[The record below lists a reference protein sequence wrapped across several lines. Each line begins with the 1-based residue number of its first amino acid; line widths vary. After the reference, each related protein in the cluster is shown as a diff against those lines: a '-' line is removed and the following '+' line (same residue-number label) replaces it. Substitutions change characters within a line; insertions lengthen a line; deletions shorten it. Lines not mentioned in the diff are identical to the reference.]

1 LVGKRT
7 VLNLLQAIPGRRVTG
22 RVVAAATGLFTAT
35 VKTKVLR
42 ASMSINAVGADA
54 TSALAILRA
63 GTYIPIGNF
72 VAADGVISL
81 ANDFL
86 LEVGDILTNIG
97 DAGATNTTTD
107 MDAYIQEQ
115 G

>member
-1 LVGKRT
+1 MVGKRT
-7 VLNLLQAIPGRRVTG
+7 VLNLVQAVPGRRVTG
-22 RVVAAATGLFTAT
+22 RVTNAATGLFTAV

-42 ASMSINAVGADA
+42 ASMSLNAVGADA
-54 TSALAILRA
+54 TTALAILRA

-97 DAGATNTTTD
+97 DAGATNSTAD
-107 MDAYIQEQ
+107 MDAYLQESA
-115 G
+115 